1 MPELRAS
8 ALVEAPVQTVAGAL
22 LDTSLITKFGVK
34 VAGPLL
40 CLGDELGGP
49 LGVRLK
55 VTRADLS
62 GVSAEGDF
70 LSLRT
75 DLVPT
80 AAGTMVVDL
89 VSWTTPG
96 GLLGRFVDVT
106 VGRGMAL
113 RVLEQRGD
121 ALAKRCEALNQACV
135 VVGAAIVRD
144 GLLLAQQRAYPESHA
159 GQWEL
164 PGGRVEPGEEPVDA
178 LVRECDEELGVP
190 VVVGDQV
197 GPDIP
202 LKEDLLL
209 RVYAAK
215 LDGGEPEALEHK
227 AIRWLTA
234 AEIPALDW
242 LPADRVLVPAL
253 EALLR

>member
-1 MPELRAS
+1 
-8 ALVEAPVQTVAGAL
+8 
-22 LDTSLITKFGVK
+22 
-34 VAGPLL
+34 
-40 CLGDELGGP
+40 
-49 LGVRLK
+49 
-55 VTRADLS
+55 
-62 GVSAEGDF
+62 
-70 LSLRT
+70 
-75 DLVPT
+75 
-80 AAGTMVVDL
+80 
-89 VSWTTPG
+89 
-96 GLLGRFVDVT
+96 
-106 VGRGMAL
+106 MAL